1 MTHPPEAG
9 VDADVV
15 RFHTRGVR
23 FPRLIGKTADGTRLP
38 GGPYTI
44 TQVVATVT
52 VFIAGQW
59 TRPLWGGNG
68 LATDYLILTA
78 VAVAIGFALRHTSF
92 GPRDPVT
99 TAIAVVTLYLT
110 PRSGRRNGRALRAIR
125 PTRPRRAAPPRW
137 LVPEPASAEPT
148 VTSRAVSVDA

>member
-1 MTHPPEAG
+1 MTDDR
-9 VDADVV
+9 DADEVV

-59 TRPLWGGNG
+59 TRPVWGGNG
-68 LATDYLILTA
+68 LTSDYLALVA
-78 VAVAIGFALRHTSF
+78 VAVVVGFALRHATF

-99 TAIAVVTLYLT
+99 TAIAVIGLYLA
-110 PRSGRRNGRALRAIR
+110 PRTGRLGGRGVRR
-125 PTRPRRAAPPRW
+125 PAPSRVTAGPRW
-137 LVPEPASAEPT
+137 QLATEGVGT
-148 VTSRAVSVDA
+148 DRDA